1 MKGEQ
6 EWIVDVCVARS
17 TTNRPEKREK
27 RGKNRV
33 ESLPA

>member
-17 TTNRPEKREK
+17 TTNRPEKKGEKREK
-27 RGKNRV
+27 
-33 ESLPA
+33 